1 MEKQDWKWK
10 KVKSSEFGKIIEQ
23 IAFFDFNRFF
33 ELAYLVNH
41 FVDGVHLIFS

>member
-33 ELAYLVNH
+33 KIAYMANH
-41 FVDGVHLIFS
+41 FLVGMYFILS